1 MQERVIEFNF
11 VCSRDAVKIK
21 NFLDKVPRSIE
32 CINYMTILNKLAK
45 NDYLQHEPSDAVI
58 SSYLIKSLQQALT
71 STSTS
76 CLYYV
81 ISDTSYN
88 TIHNIISYAESQ
100 ANTELEYKIHHT
112 SEIDLS
118 DIKNLF
124 KETIEFD

>member
-45 NDYLQHEPSDAVI
+45 NDYLQHEPSDAVV

-71 STSTS
+71 SSSTR

-81 ISDTSYN
+81 VSETDYQTISS
-88 TIHNIISYAESQ
+88 IISYAESQ
-100 ANTELEYKIHHT
+100 TYSSLEYNMHHT
-112 SEIDLS
+112 SEVDLS
-118 DIKNLF
+118 AIKNLF

>member
-45 NDYLQHEPSDAVI
+45 NDYLQHEPSDAVV

-71 STSTS
+71 SSNTR

-81 ISDTSYN
+81 VSDTNYQ
-88 TIHNIISYAESQ
+88 TIRSIISYAESQ
-100 ANTELEYKIHHT
+100 TDYELEYNMHHT
-112 SEIDLS
+112 SDVDLS
-118 DIKNLF
+118 AVKNLF